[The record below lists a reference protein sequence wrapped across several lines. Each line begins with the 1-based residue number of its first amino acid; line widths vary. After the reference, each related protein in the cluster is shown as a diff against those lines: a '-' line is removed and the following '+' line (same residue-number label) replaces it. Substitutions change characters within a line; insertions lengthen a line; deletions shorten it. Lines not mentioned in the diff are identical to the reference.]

1 MTKRS
6 LHSLDPAVLAGR
18 RALVRVDYNVPFDAS
33 GGVRDAARLE
43 GTLPTLRYLLDA
55 GARPILLS
63 HLGRPGGQVVPED
76 SLRPIAEVLARLLT
90 IPVRFAPST
99 DTIEAIEAS
108 RSLPAGEVLLLENTR
123 FLAGETS
130 NEAALGE
137 RLALL
142 GDFYVNDAFG
152 TAHRSH
158 ASVVGVPSHLKPAV
172 AGLLVEAELEALT
185 RIREAPDRP
194 FVVAFGGA
202 KILDKI
208 PLMESFLTRADRI
221 LIGGA
226 MANTFFAALGWPT
239 GRSLVEAEAIGIA
252 AEFAARAPDRLL
264 LPEDVVVG
272 ETGSVGAESGAVVSA
287 DTIPADRAAYDIG
300 PATRERFSAVIATAG
315 AFFWNG
321 PMGRFE
327 TAGYD
332 EGTREVARAAVIAT
346 ESGAFTVVGGG
357 DSARAIREAGL
368 AQRVSHVS
376 TGGGASL
383 EFLAH
388 GTLPGLEA
396 LDDDDF

>member
-1 MTKRS
+1 MLKRS
-6 LHSLDPAVLAGR
+6 LRSLDPADLAGR
-18 RALVRVDYNVPFDAS
+18 RALVRVDYNVPLDES
-33 GGVRDAARLE
+33 GGVGDVARLE

-63 HLGRPGGQVVPED
+63 HLGRPGGRVSPED
-76 SLRPIAEVLARLLT
+76 SLRRIAEVLAGLLA
-90 IPVRFAPST
+90 IPVRFVPST
-99 DTIEAIEAS
+99 DTQEALEAS
-108 RSLPAGEVLLLENTR
+108 RSLPTGELLLLENTR
-123 FLAGETS
+123 FLPGETA
-130 NEAALGE
+130 NEPALGE

-152 TAHRSH
+152 STHRSH
-158 ASVVGVPSHLKPAV
+158 ASVVGVPRYLNPAV

-208 PLMESFLTRADRI
+208 SLMESFLTRADRI

-239 GRSLVEAEAIGIA
+239 GRSLVEDDAIGIA
-252 AEFAARAPDRLL
+252 ADFAARAPDLL
-264 LPEDVVVG
+264 VLPEDVVVG
-272 ETGSVGAESGAVVSA
+272 EVGSVRAESATVVSA

-300 PATRERFSAVIATAG
+300 PATRRRFSAVIATAG
-315 AFFWNG
+315 TFFWNG
-321 PMGRFE
+321 PMGWFE
-327 TAGYD
+327 TAGYA
-332 EGTREVARAAVIAT
+332 EGTNEVARAAAIAT
-346 ESGAFTVVGGG
+346 ESGAFAVVGGG

-368 AQRVSHVS
+368 SDRVSHVS

-396 LDDDDF
+396 LDDDES